1 MIARIW
7 HAWAKPENVARYRQH
22 FTASVRPHVEE
33 LPGFCGHYVLERIGA
48 GETEIVVVTLWD
60 SLDSIAAFTG
70 PDTRRAVVEDAAA
83 AVLSRFDHH
92 VEHYAVASATPSH

>member
-22 FTASVRPHVEE
+22 FTTSVRPHVEA
-33 LPGFCGHYVLERIGA
+33 LSGFCGHYVLERIGS
-48 GETEIVVVTLWD
+48 GEVEIVVVTLWD
-60 SLDSIAAFTG
+60 SFASIAAFTG

-83 AVLSRFDHH
+83 AALSRFDDH
-92 VEHYAVASATPSH
+92 VDHYEVGTTSLH